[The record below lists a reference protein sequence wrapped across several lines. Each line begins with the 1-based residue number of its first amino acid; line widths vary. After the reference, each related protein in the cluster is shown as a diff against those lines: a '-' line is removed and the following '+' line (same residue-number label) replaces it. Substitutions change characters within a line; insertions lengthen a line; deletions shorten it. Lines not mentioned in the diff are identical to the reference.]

1 MSVTACLITRNHEAS
16 LGRAITSVNG
26 FATEVLVAD
35 TGSTDR
41 TVVIAQE
48 LGAKVIAVKWEDD
61 FAAASNAAIDAA
73 TGEWVLLINPDEEL
87 DVAGVAPLNAAV
99 ALPGNFAVRVRAQHE
114 TSPTEPGQ
122 GVLESDVRVFRRDPQ
137 ARFVGRLHP
146 HFVTPLASL
155 AASKGKAIVDADAVI
170 RRHLY
175 LSTPTPD
182 KIRWVVRLLELE
194 LRDRPGQLPLLIE
207 LGRNLLWLNDPR
219 GHEILAEAADVVKA
233 GAGADAP
240 PSPVVGMLFEYLLNV
255 GPQFSKSRVTSAEI
269 HTMAEKWFPYTPPVV
284 WARAGERFAAADY
297 VAAAGLLERLVVM
310 GRTGQ
315 YDPAGGFS
323 LEIVKEAALLNL
335 GGAYL
340 HLERWDDARACFAP
354 LFGDPNRKADALRG
368 FALAEK
374 QQKPGTGS

>member
-1 MSVTACLITRNHEAS
+1 MSVTACLITRNHEKS
-16 LGRAITSVNG
+16 LGRAITSVKG
-26 FATEVLVAD
+26 FATEVVVAD

-41 TVVIAQE
+41 TAAIAQE
-48 LGAKVIAVKWEDD
+48 LAAKVIAVKWEDD
-61 FAAASNAAIDAA
+61 FAAASNAALDAA

-87 DVAGVAPLNAAV
+87 DAAGVPALNAALV
-99 ALPGNFAVRVRAQHE
+99 PGAFALRVRVQHE

-122 GVLESDVRVFRRDPQ
+122 GVEEWDVRVFRRDPQ
-137 ARFVGRLHP
+137 ARFIGRLHP
-146 HFVTPLASL
+146 HFVAPLAGL
-155 AASKGKAIVDADAVI
+155 AASKGKVIGTADAVI

-182 KIRWVVRLLELE
+182 KMRWVVRLLELE

-219 GHEILAEAADVVKA
+219 GHEVLADAMDVVKA
-233 GAGADAP
+233 AADSPAP
-240 PSPVVGMLFEYLLNV
+240 PSQVVGMLFEYLLNV
-255 GPQFSKSRVTSAEI
+255 SPQYSKSRVSRPEVRFLC
-269 HTMAEKWFPYTPPVV
+269 EKWFPNTPPVV
-284 WARAGERFAAADY
+284 WAVAGERFAAGDY
-297 VAAAGLLERLVVM
+297 VAAAGLLERLVSM

-340 HLERWDDARACFAP
+340 HLERWDDARACFAQ

-374 QQKPGTGS
+374 QQKP

>member
-1 MSVTACLITRNHEAS
+1 MSVTACLITRNHEKS
-16 LGRAITSVNG
+16 LGRAVQSVAG
-26 FATEVLVAD
+26 FAAEVVVAD

-41 TVVIAQE
+41 TVAIAQE
-48 LGAKVIAVKWEDD
+48 LGAKVVAVKWDDD
-61 FAAASNAAIDAA
+61 FAAASNAALDAA

-87 DVAGVAPLNAAV
+87 DPAGIGALSAAV
-99 ALPGNFAVRVRAQHE
+99 ALPGNFAVRVRVQHM
-114 TSPTEPGQ
+114 TTPTER

-146 HFVTPLASL
+146 HFVTPLAPL
-155 AASKGKAIVDADAVI
+155 AASKGKAIADADAVI

-182 KIRWVVRLLELE
+182 KMRWVVRLLERE
-194 LRDRPGQLPLLIE
+194 LQDRPGQLPLLIE

-219 GHEILAEAADVVKA
+219 GHEILADAADVVKA
-233 GAGADAP
+233 AAGADAP
-240 PSPVVGMLFEYLLNV
+240 PSPAVGMLFEYLLNV
-255 GPQFSKSRVTSAEI
+255 GPQFSKARVTKDEI
-269 HTMAEKWFPYTPPVV
+269 HAMAEKWFAYTPPVV
-284 WARAGERFAAADY
+284 WARAGERFAATDY
-297 VAAAGLLERLVVM
+297 VAAAGLLERLVMM

-315 YDPAGGFS
+315 FDPAGGFS

-340 HLERWDDARACFAP
+340 HLEKWDEARACFAP

-374 QQKPGTGS
+374 RQKP